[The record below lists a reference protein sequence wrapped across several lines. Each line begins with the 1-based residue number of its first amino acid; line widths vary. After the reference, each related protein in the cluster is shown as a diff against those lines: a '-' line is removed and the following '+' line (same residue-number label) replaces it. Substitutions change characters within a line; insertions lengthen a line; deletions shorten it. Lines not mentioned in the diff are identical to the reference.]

1 VKKNK
6 SKYLLKADA
15 ETLVASLKASLGS
28 YAKNGGR
35 TTDWLKKIGVSSRTW
50 YKWTSQE
57 FPQIRKS
64 TSIRITKTANLC
76 REELPEF
83 ISESIH
89 PTVLLNKHFKN
100 YLDTYNSTDLITD
113 TEKLSLTV
121 GLFMLNSEQLEMFPR
136 VSINTNPSS
145 AVIYTDVSNIVLRI
159 TCKEDLMFE
168 LINES
173 TVICNGVFDCENIKI
188 LIKWL
193 YKQKKS
199 SKTKKVKT
207 LYEQFKSTILSR

>member
-1 VKKNK
+1 MKKNK

-28 YAKNGGR
+28 YVKNGGR

-50 YKWTSQE
+50 YKWTAQD

-100 YLDTYNSTDLITD
+100 YLDTYNPTDLISN
-113 TEKLSLTV
+113 TEKLTLTV
-121 GLFMLNSEQLEMFPR
+121 GLFTVSAEQLEMFPR
-136 VSINTNPSS
+136 VSISTNPSS
-145 AVIYTDVSNIVLRI
+145 AVIYTDVGNIVLRI
-159 TCKEDLMFE
+159 TCKTDLMFE

-173 TVICNGVFDCENIKI
+173 NVLCTGVFDYDNIKI

-207 LYEQFKSTILSR
+207 LYEQYKSSISS

>member
-1 VKKNK
+1 M
-6 SKYLLKADA
+6 LKADA

-28 YAKNGGR
+28 YVKNGGR

-50 YKWTSQE
+50 YKWTAQD

-100 YLDTYNSTDLITD
+100 YLDTYNPTDLISN
-113 TEKLSLTV
+113 TEKLTLTV
-121 GLFMLNSEQLEMFPR
+121 GLFTVSAEQLEMFPR
-136 VSINTNPSS
+136 VSISTNPSS
-145 AVIYTDVSNIVLRI
+145 AVIYTDVGNIVLRI
-159 TCKEDLMFE
+159 TCKTDLMFE

-173 TVICNGVFDCENIKI
+173 NILCTGVFDYDNIKI

-207 LYEQFKSTILSR
+207 LYEQYKSSISS

>member
-1 VKKNK
+1 M
-6 SKYLLKADA
+6 LKADA

-28 YAKNGGR
+28 YVKNGGR

-50 YKWTSQE
+50 YKWTAQD

-100 YLDTYNSTDLITD
+100 YLDTYNPTDLISN
-113 TEKLSLTV
+113 TEKLTLTV
-121 GLFMLNSEQLEMFPR
+121 GLFTVSAEQLEMFPR
-136 VSINTNPSS
+136 VSISTNPSS
-145 AVIYTDVSNIVLRI
+145 AVIYTDVGNIVLRI
-159 TCKEDLMFE
+159 TCKTDLMFE

-173 TVICNGVFDCENIKI
+173 NVLCTGVFDYDNIKI

-207 LYEQFKSTILSR
+207 LYEQYKSSISS

>member
-1 VKKNK
+1 M
-6 SKYLLKADA
+6 LKADA

-28 YAKNGGR
+28 YVKNGGR

-50 YKWTSQE
+50 YKWTAQD

-100 YLDTYNSTDLITD
+100 YLDTYNPTELISD
-113 TEKLSLTV
+113 TEKLTLTV
-121 GLFMLNSEQLEMFPR
+121 GLFTVSAEQLEMFPR
-136 VSINTNPSS
+136 VSISTNPSS
-145 AVIYTDVSNIVLRI
+145 AVIYTDVGNIVLRI
-159 TCKEDLMFE
+159 TCKTDLMFE

-173 TVICNGVFDCENIKI
+173 NVICNGVFDYDNIKI

-207 LYEQFKSTILSR
+207 LYEQYKSSISS